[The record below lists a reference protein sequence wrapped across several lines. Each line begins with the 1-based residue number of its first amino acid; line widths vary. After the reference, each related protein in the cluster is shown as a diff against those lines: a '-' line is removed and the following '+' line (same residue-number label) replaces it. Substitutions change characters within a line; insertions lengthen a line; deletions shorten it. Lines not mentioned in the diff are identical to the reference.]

1 MSTPSSST
9 TRLGALSALGTSVWL
24 DAIRRSMVESGE
36 LERLIGEDS
45 VVGLTSNP
53 SIFQKAM
60 LGSPD
65 YDEALRGLAER
76 EDDAKAIYET
86 LAIEDIQGAA
96 ELLHPVYERTERR
109 DGYASFE
116 VAPELALDTEG
127 TLVAARELWGRLERP
142 NVMIKI
148 PGTEEGVPAVRQAI
162 AAGINVNVTLLFAV
176 DAYRAVAE
184 AYLAG
189 LEDRVERGESVEGIA
204 SGASIYVSR
213 VDSAVDK
220 RLAKRGREDLAG
232 RAAVA
237 NAQVAYAHFEELMA
251 SERWKALEE
260 HGAMP
265 QRLLWASTGTKN
277 PAYPDTKYVAELAG
291 PHTVNT
297 MPAATL
303 HAFQEHGE
311 AENGLS
317 GRGEEA
323 AGVLA
328 EIAEAGVDL
337 EEVTAGLLEEG
348 IATFKTA
355 MGELVAGVEQRRN
368 AVVAEV
374 PPTVDAAFSQSHAE
388 AVHERIEWARR
399 EQVARRVWG
408 KDYTLW
414 GSEPDE
420 IADRLGWL
428 TIAEQSLEH
437 LTDVEEFVEEVRA
450 EGFTDCA
457 LLGMG
462 GSSLASEVMRS
473 SFPDPREGFLALHVL
488 DSTHPDAVAGLAE
501 RLPLETTLFVVS
513 SKSGGTLELRSFLA
527 YFLERAGDPT
537 HFVAITDPGTAL
549 EREAGEKGF
558 RAVFAGSP
566 EIGGRYSAL
575 SAFGIL
581 PAALMG
587 IDVRAL
593 LERAERAVHATQPSL
608 ASEQN
613 AALWLGCTL
622 GELARRGRDKLTW
635 IVDEPLGSF
644 GLWVEQLV
652 AESTGKQ
659 GTGIVPVAGEPL
671 GAPEAYG
678 EDRVFVHLR
687 HSDEPDT
694 EAEEKLAALAGA
706 GHPALTVAFADALDL
721 GAQFFLWEFA
731 VAVAGA
737 VLSINA
743 FDQPNVQEAKDLTAQ
758 TIEAYVREG
767 SFPDEDDG
775 PPLEELLHDVEPGS
789 YVALMAYLPP
799 SEENDRALERL
810 RVDIRDRHR
819 IATTVGYG
827 PRFLHSTGQLHK
839 GGPASGVFAQIVDP
853 HPREGVEVPG
863 AGYDFAALV
872 HAQALGDGQALRSR
886 GLPFTRTSLDAIG
899 EH

>member
-1 MSTPSSST
+1 MSTSSTT

-36 LERLIGEDS
+36 LQRLIGEDS

-65 YDEALRGLAER
+65 YDEALRGLAEQ
-76 EDDAKAIYET
+76 DLDAKAIYET
-86 LAIEDIQGAA
+86 LAAEDIQGAA
-96 ELLHPVYERTERR
+96 ELLHQVYERTERR

-127 TLVAARELWGRLERP
+127 TLTAARELWSRLERP

-148 PGTEEGVPAVRQAI
+148 PGTEEGVPAVREAI
-162 AAGINVNVTLLFAV
+162 AAGINVNVTLLFSV
-176 DAYRAVAE
+176 EAYRSVAE

-189 LEDRVERGESVEGIA
+189 LEDRVERGEPVAGIA
-204 SGASIYVSR
+204 SVASFFVSR

-220 RLAKRGREDLAG
+220 RLARSGREDLTG

-237 NAQVAYAHFEELMA
+237 NAQVAYAHFEEIVG
-251 SERWKALEE
+251 SERWKKLAER
-260 HGAMP
+260 GAMP

-303 HAFQEHGE
+303 HAFQEHGK
-311 AENGLS
+311 AQDGLS

-323 AGVLA
+323 ARVLG

-337 EEVTAGLLEEG
+337 DEVTDELLEEG

-355 MGELVAGVEQRRN
+355 MAELIAGVEQRRG
-368 AVVAEV
+368 AVIAEA
-374 PPTVDAAFSQSHAE
+374 PPTIDASFAQRDAE
-388 AVHERIEWARR
+388 AVHESIESARR
-399 EQVARRVWG
+399 QQVSRRVWG
-408 KDYTLW
+408 KDFTLW
-414 GSEPDE
+414 GSEPDG

-437 LTDVEEFVEEVRA
+437 LEDVEEFVEEVRA
-450 EGFTDCA
+450 AGFTDCA

-462 GSSLASEVMRS
+462 GSSLATEVMRR
-473 SFPDPREGFLALHVL
+473 SFPDPREGFLELHVL
-488 DSTHPDAVAGLAE
+488 DSTHPDAVAGLAD

-513 SKSGGTLELRSFLA
+513 SKSGGTLELKSFLA

-549 EREAGEKGF
+549 EREAGERGF

-593 LERAERAVHATQPSL
+593 LERAEVAVHATQPSL
-608 ASEQN
+608 AGEQN

-622 GELARRGRDKLTW
+622 GGLARRGRDKLTW
-635 IVDEPLGSF
+635 IVDEPLASF

-671 GAPEAYG
+671 AAPEAYG
-678 EDRVFVHLR
+678 DDRVFVHLR
-687 HSDEPDT
+687 NADEPDAG
-694 EAEEKLAALAGA
+694 AEEKLSALAGA
-706 GHPALTVAFADALDL
+706 GHPVLTLAFADALDL

-737 VLSINA
+737 VLAINP
-743 FDQPNVQEAKDLTAQ
+743 FDQPNVQGAKDLTAE
-758 TIEAYVREG
+758 TIAAYVRDG
-767 SFPDEDDG
+767 SFPEEDDG
-775 PPLEELLHDVEPGS
+775 PPLEELLRDVKPGA
-789 YVALMAYLPP
+789 YVAIMAYLPP

-810 RVDIRDRHR
+810 RVEIRDRHQV
-819 IATTVGYG
+819 ATTVGYG

-839 GGPASGVFAQIVDP
+839 GGPPSGVFVQLVDP
-853 HPREGVEVPG
+853 HPREGLEVPG

-872 HAQALGDGQALRSR
+872 RAQAIGDGQALRSR
-886 GLPFTRTSLDAIG
+886 RLPFTRSSLDAIG

>member
-1 MSTPSSST
+1 MSTTPST
-9 TRLGALSALGTSVWL
+9 TRLGALSALGTSIWL

-36 LERLIGEDS
+36 LQRLIDEDS

-65 YDEALRGLAER
+65 YDEALRGLAE
-76 EDDAKAIYET
+76 EKLDAKAIYEK

-96 ELLHPVYERTERR
+96 DILHPVYERTGRR
-109 DGYASFE
+109 NGYASFE

-127 TLVAARELWGRLERP
+127 TLTAARELWGRLERP

-148 PGTEEGVPAVRQAI
+148 PGTDEGAGAIRQAI
-162 AAGINVNVTLLFAV
+162 AAGININVTLLFAV
-176 DAYRAVAE
+176 DAYRAVAD

-189 LEDRVERGESVEGIA
+189 LEDRVERDEPVEGIA
-204 SGASIYVSR
+204 SVASFFVSR

-220 RLAKRGREDLAG
+220 RLARRGCEDLAG

-237 NAQVAYAHFEELMA
+237 NAQVAYAHFEELMG
-251 SERWKALEE
+251 SERWKKLEE
-260 HGAMP
+260 RGAMP

-291 PHTVNT
+291 PKTVNT

-311 AENGLS
+311 ARDGLS

-323 AGVLA
+323 ARVLD
-328 EIAEAGVDL
+328 EIDEAGVDL
-337 EEVTAGLLEEG
+337 EEVTTELLEEG

-355 MGELVAGVEQRRN
+355 MAELIAGVEQRRN
-368 AVVAEV
+368 AVVAEA
-374 PPTVDAAFSQSHAE
+374 PPTVDASFAQRDAE
-388 AVHERIEWARR
+388 AVHERIESARSQR
-399 EQVARRVWG
+399 VARRVWG
-408 KDYTLW
+408 KDFTLW
-414 GSEPDE
+414 GSEPDQV
-420 IADRLGWL
+420 ADRLGWL

-437 LTDVEEFVEEVRA
+437 LTDVEEFVDEVRA
-450 EGFTDCA
+450 EGFTHCA

-462 GSSLASEVMRS
+462 GSSLATEVMRR
-473 SFPDPREGFLALHVL
+473 SFPNPREGFLELHVL
-488 DSTHPDAVAGLAE
+488 DSTHPEAVAGLAD

-575 SAFGIL
+575 SAFGIV

-593 LERAERAVHATQPSL
+593 LERAELAVHATQPSL
-608 ASEQN
+608 SCEQN
-613 AALWLGCTL
+613 AALWLGYTL

-635 IVDEPLGSF
+635 IVDEPLGSL
-644 GLWVEQLV
+644 GLWAEQLV
-652 AESTGKQ
+652 AESTGKE
-659 GTGIVPVAGEPL
+659 GRGIVPVADEPL
-671 GAPEAYG
+671 GAPEVYG
-678 EDRVFVHLR
+678 ADRVFVHLR
-687 HSDEPDT
+687 HADAPDEDA
-694 EAEEKLAALAGA
+694 EAKLSALAGA
-706 GHPALTVAFADALDL
+706 GHPVLTVAFADALDL

-737 VLSINA
+737 VLGVNP
-743 FDQPNVQEAKDLTAQ
+743 FDQPNVQEAKDLTVQ
-758 TIEAYVREG
+758 TIEAYVRDG
-767 SFPDEDDG
+767 SFPEEEDG
-775 PPLEELLHDVEPGS
+775 PPLEELVRDVKPGA

-810 RVDIRDRHR
+810 RVEIRDRHEV
-819 IATTVGYG
+819 ATTVGYG

-839 GGPASGVFAQIVDP
+839 GGPPEGFFVQVVDP

-872 HAQALGDGQALRSR
+872 RAQAIGDGQALRSR
-886 GLPFTRTSLDAIG
+886 GLPFTRISSNAIG

>member
-1 MSTPSSST
+1 MSTTPST

-36 LERLIGEDS
+36 LERLIEEDS

-65 YDEALRGLAER
+65 YDEALRGLAEQKL
-76 EDDAKAIYET
+76 DAKAIYET

-96 ELLHPVYERTERR
+96 EILHRVYERTERR

-127 TLVAARELWGRLERP
+127 TLTAARELWGRLERP

-148 PGTEEGVPAVRQAI
+148 PGTEEGAPAVRHAI
-162 AAGINVNVTLLFAV
+162 AAGINVNVTLLFSV

-189 LEDRVERGESVEGIA
+189 LEDRVEREEPIEGIA
-204 SGASIYVSR
+204 SVASFFVSR
-213 VDSAVDK
+213 VDTAVDK
-220 RLAKRGREDLAG
+220 RLAKGGHDDLSG

-237 NAQVAYAHFEELMA
+237 NARVAYAHFEALMA
-251 SERWKALEE
+251 SERWKKLEE
-260 HGAMP
+260 RGAMP
-265 QRLLWASTGTKN
+265 QRLLWASTGVKN
-277 PAYPDTKYVAELAG
+277 PHYPDMKYVAELAG
-291 PHTVNT
+291 PLTVNT

-311 AENGLS
+311 ARDELS

-323 AGVLA
+323 ERVLE
-328 EIAEAGVDL
+328 EIKEAGVDL
-337 EEVTAGLLEEG
+337 DQVTAELLEQG

-355 MGELVAGVEQRRN
+355 MGDLLAGVEHRRN
-368 AVVAEV
+368 AVIAEA
-374 PPTVDAAFSQSHAE
+374 PPTVDASFSQRDAD
-388 AVHERIEWARR
+388 AVHEWIESAR
-399 EQVARRVWG
+399 QQGVARRVWG
-408 KDYTLW
+408 KDWKLW
-414 GSEPDE
+414 GSEPAE

-437 LTDVEEFVEEVRA
+437 LEDVEEFVQEVREA
-450 EGFTDCA
+450 GFTHCA

-462 GSSLASEVMRS
+462 GSSLAPEVMRQ
-473 SFPDPREGFLALHVL
+473 SFGPRDGYLELHVL

-501 RLPLETTLFVVS
+501 RLPLEKTLFIVS
-513 SKSGGTLELRSFLA
+513 SKSGGTLEPKSFLA
-527 YFLERAGDPT
+527 YFLDRVGDAS
-537 HFVAITDPGTAL
+537 HFVAITDPGTSL
-549 EREAGEKGF
+549 EEEAAEKGF

-575 SAFGIL
+575 SAFGIV

-587 IDVRAL
+587 VDVRAL
-593 LERAERAVHATQPSL
+593 LERAEVAVHATQPSL
-608 ASEQN
+608 PCEQN

-635 IVDEPLGSF
+635 IVDEPLASF
-644 GLWVEQLV
+644 GLWAEQLV
-652 AESTGKQ
+652 AESTGKE
-659 GTGIVPVAGEPL
+659 GRGIVPVAGEPL
-671 GAPEAYG
+671 GAPEVYG
-678 EDRVFVHLR
+678 KDRVFVHLR
-687 HSDEPDT
+687 HAEAPDEDA
-694 EAEEKLAALAGA
+694 EARLIALAGA
-706 GHPALTVAFADALDL
+706 GHPVLTVAFADALDL
-721 GAQFFLWEFA
+721 GGQFFLWEFA

-737 VLSINA
+737 VLGINA
-743 FDQPNVQEAKDLTAQ
+743 FDQPNVQEAKDLTVQ
-758 TIEAYVREG
+758 TIEAYARDG
-767 SFPDEDDG
+767 SFPEEDDG
-775 PPLEELLHDVEPGS
+775 PPLGELLRDAKPGA
-789 YVALMAYLPP
+789 YVALMAYLAP
-799 SEENDRALERL
+799 SEENDRALERA
-810 RVDIRDRHR
+810 RVAIRERHGV
-819 IATTVGYG
+819 ATTVGYG

-839 GGPASGVFAQIVDP
+839 GGPPEGIFVQVLDP

-872 HAQALGDGQALRSR
+872 RAQAIGDGQALRSR